1 MAKSKLLKA
10 IGKSKKSQMEKLYP
24 GMSTA
29 SKVKSSAPKIS
40 KSKNVSS
47 ERGKV
52 LRGPVAEK
60 LRKSKS
66 SKAGFKTGVAAGVA
80 STYAVGKAK
89 SNKEAKAKTDKLK
102 KMNKE
107 AIKKQKDKKKHHSK

>member
-10 IGKSKKSQMEKLYP
+10 LGKSKKAQMKVLYP

-47 ERGKV
+47 MPSAKT
-52 LRGPVAEK
+52 LPK
-60 LRKSKS
+60 PTKQS